1 MIVVDS
7 SVVFKWFDKTEEGSA
22 QALQVLHDH
31 LSKSNDIFVPDLILY
46 EVANAWSTKSILR
59 FEEIIDNLKLFKKYS
74 LKIKE
79 VDFNILEK
87 AILISKKYGVSVYD
101 AVYAVLAKEKKCLLI
116 TADKRFVEK
125 INLSFVK
132 LLAEYK

>member
-7 SVVFKWFDKTEEGSA
+7 SVAFKWFDETEESSV
-22 QALQVLHDH
+22 QALQVLHNH

-46 EVANAWSTKSILR
+46 ELANAWSTKSALK
-59 FEEIIDNLKLFKKYS
+59 FEEIIDNLKLLKKYS

-87 AILISKKYGVSVYD
+87 AISISKKYQVTVYD
-101 AVYAVLAKEKKCLLI
+101 AVYAVLAQEKNCILI
-116 TADKRFVEK
+116 TADGKFVKK
-125 INLSFVK
+125 INLPFVK
-132 LLAEYK
+132 LLEEYK